1 MGREKGSKSLG
12 VFVLGGCSREHRT
25 TSYRQTLL
33 LSFLLVFDALYCT
46 FSAVLSKDAH
56 AHNPCLT
63 QRNPLW
69 LTARSHGCILLLG
82 LLSLIVSNYYLHQF
96 LFELLVLLTSDR
108 DLRPSAVTLSRRFLL
123 LRYLGG

>member
-1 MGREKGSKSLG
+1 M
-12 VFVLGGCSREHRT
+12 LGGCSREHRT
-25 TSYRQTLL
+25 TSYRQALL

-108 DLRPSAVTLSRRFLL
+108 DLRPSAVTSRRFLL